1 MLADG
6 PRSRPLRLV
15 TFGRFTA
22 CGPAGCDP
30 IGGWRDRH
38 AGRRG
43 TYLLLARLALDSG
56 RWLSRERLVDA
67 TWPESDYGAALSSFY
82 AALRSLRRRLRV
94 AWPASADW
102 VECEDGNYRLR
113 TDDELQIGAAEFLD
127 LVRRAEQL
135 SARRDLRATESWRA
149 ALDLYGGPFLEDAH
163 TAEPWIFAA
172 RHGFEERA
180 IMSAL
185 ALAEQSARD
194 RAFVEGAEI
203 LWSALSWRPDDE
215 RLRGALRSVYAAR
228 GSTSL
233 LVQLRGELGEIDELL
248 SRR

>member
-1 MLADG
+1 MLPDG

-22 CGPAGCDP
+22 SAPGGCDP

-43 TYLLLARLALDSG
+43 IYLLLARLALDGG

-67 TWPESDYGAALSSFY
+67 IWPESDYSAALSSFY
-82 AALRSLRRRLRV
+82 AALRSLRQRV
-94 AWPASADW
+94 RAAWPASADW

-113 TDDELQIGAAEFLD
+113 TDDELEIDAAEFRD
-127 LVRRAEQL
+127 LVRQL
-135 SARRDLRATESWRA
+135 SARRDLRATEASRA
-149 ALDLYGGPFLEDAH
+149 AWDLYGGPFLEDAH

-180 IMSAL
+180 IVSAL
-185 ALAEQSARD
+185 ALAEQSARV
-194 RAFVEGAEI
+194 RAFGEGAKI
-203 LWSALSWRPDDE
+203 LWSALSWRPDD
-215 RLRGALRSVYAAR
+215 
-228 GSTSL
+228 
-233 LVQLRGELGEIDELL
+233 
-248 SRR
+248 